1 MTDSDILKQ
10 IALLNPRIINGNEVD
25 NTNDFIINSNISSP
39 VEGNNGSQMVEND
52 DDNDILNLWSSTKI
66 FFDPFDPSKINSTN
80 QPQNNNMDVSPHSI
94 INNNNNNTNNEIIQL
109 TEREKDRQRYTRLK
123 QQQQSN
129 YARRGRRSKNI
140 SNGRNITGKTDNKND
155 SMNVDDNNPFNKN
168 DLLEISNIHSILMND
183 NSNNNK
189 KNNSFINA
197 SISNMGTTPSLAT
210 TQTFIPNL
218 TTPLN
223 NNKLNNNTN
232 VLEFNQGKSK
242 SISNNNNNKKSKDL
256 YTQLLDTINSK
267 KYKNEKS
274 NNAKDINTASI
285 LGKVNDRSK
294 EIADKKKRRS
304 AATMRC
310 REKKKNQLQKKEQ
323 YIKYLEN
330 QILFLN
336 GSILHMSNEI
346 TWLRR
351 SFLDQYGE
359 QSLKNIYL
367 KNGFKDV
374 NFNNVVFPGSTPN
387 PFGPPPFQNSSMLSP
402 DLTLSPGS
410 CQGENQ
416 NQGSDL
422 EQEHYLEGDQE
433 QSPSPL
439 HQQPHHQESSF
450 ISPAVSPSSIKSIT
464 STTTATSAT
473 NNTIIVHSGRSNAIR
488 ENQNDQDLM
497 KMDINTSTTTT
508 STITA
513 TPLNSFNT
521 VASTLTVTQP
531 NLSSVNTIT
540 KSFPNQKEL
549 FSQLDMET
557 LNEFTK
563 LSKEQRDV
571 ILKILEKQQ
580 EKQNHHHQSSQV
592 NHQDRQ
598 GGHQDGQ
605 SDSKNNDNNRNSDNN
620 NNNNNTNT
628 NNNNNNNNNKNVIP
642 PPSLQRNY
650 INIANDDDHQNNPLS
665 KPPTSLLNL
674 IPSSTTTTTATTVSL
689 NHTNDFNSLSPN
701 ILNSFNNPDL
711 QTISFPSSSIAV
723 ATSHPSST
731 TLPTSTT
738 ANKDNIFMAIP
749 HSTSTNSINL
759 TTTTSDLLASL
770 NAQSTTSK
778 DTPSNLISTSS
789 SNANNQN
796 SDYINLDNLIYYI

>member
-80 QPQNNNMDVSPHSI
+80 QPQNNNMDVSPHS

-242 SISNNNNNKKSKDL
+242 SIGNNNNNKKSKDL

-274 NNAKDINTASI
+274 NNAKDINTAAI

-439 HQQPHHQESSF
+439 HQQPHHQESAF
-450 ISPAVSPSSIKSIT
+450 ISPAV
-464 STTTATSAT
+464 
-473 NNTIIVHSGRSNAIR
+473 SNAIR

-598 GGHQDGQ
+598 GDHQD
-605 SDSKNNDNNRNSDNN
+605 
-620 NNNNNTNT
+620 
-628 NNNNNNNNNKNVIP
+628 
-642 PPSLQRNY
+642 
-650 INIANDDDHQNNPLS
+650 
-665 KPPTSLLNL
+665 
-674 IPSSTTTTTATTVSL
+674 ATTVSL

>member
-450 ISPAVSPSSIKSIT
+450 ISPAVS
-464 STTTATSAT
+464 
-473 NNTIIVHSGRSNAIR
+473 NAIR

-598 GGHQDGQ
+598 GGHQD
-605 SDSKNNDNNRNSDNN
+605 
-620 NNNNNTNT
+620 
-628 NNNNNNNNNKNVIP
+628 
-642 PPSLQRNY
+642 
-650 INIANDDDHQNNPLS
+650 
-665 KPPTSLLNL
+665 
-674 IPSSTTTTTATTVSL
+674 ATTVSL

>member
-94 INNNNNNTNNEIIQL
+94 NNNNNNNTNNEIIQL

-242 SISNNNNNKKSKDL
+242 SIGNNNNNKKSKDL

-274 NNAKDINTASI
+274 NNAKDINTAAI

-439 HQQPHHQESSF
+439 HQQPHHQESAF
-450 ISPAVSPSSIKSIT
+450 ISPAV
-464 STTTATSAT
+464 
-473 NNTIIVHSGRSNAIR
+473 SNAIR

-598 GGHQDGQ
+598 GDHQD
-605 SDSKNNDNNRNSDNN
+605 
-620 NNNNNTNT
+620 
-628 NNNNNNNNNKNVIP
+628 
-642 PPSLQRNY
+642 
-650 INIANDDDHQNNPLS
+650 
-665 KPPTSLLNL
+665 
-674 IPSSTTTTTATTVSL
+674 ATTVSL